1 MRPSSAPQL
10 VVLGGQPA
18 SAKTRSRHLVMADE
32 RFADASFFAPEG
44 DALRVWHPDYDR
56 AVRDEPLLMPEVT
69 KQASGAWLK
78 SSIELGFIER
88 ASMLIEGTW
97 RDPAVP
103 LGTLAQARQLGY
115 RTHAVLVAVPPEVSR
130 IEMLA
135 RFYEPALN
143 GEPARWTPPS
153 AHDEAVA
160 NLEDTAVMLAQSS
173 DVDTFSVVTRDAAF
187 VIDQEPPGPQRAQ
200 IITEGL
206 ERARAAFWTPTTRS
220 EWLDRVDTYHEAHQ
234 QLTPQAPDAIAVW
247 DQLLSHDVPAI
258 ERDHPLP
265 ELPGASGVRRFDAAL
280 ERLRARETQRRAAPN
295 LERAPRV
302 EDPSSQRPDGPYL
315 G

>member
-1 MRPSSAPQL
+1 
-10 VVLGGQPA
+10 
-18 SAKTRSRHLVMADE
+18 MADE
-32 RFADASFFAPEG
+32 RFADASFFTPEG

-103 LGTLAQARQLGY
+103 LSTLAQARQVGY

-130 IEMLA
+130 VEMLA

-143 GEPARWTPPS
+143 GDPARWTPPS

-160 NLEDTAVMLAQSS
+160 NLEDTAVALAHSE
-173 DVDTFSVVTRDAAF
+173 DVDTFSVVTREAVF
-187 VIDQEPPGPQRAQ
+187 VVDQEPAGPHRAQ

-206 ERARAAFWTPTTRS
+206 ERARAAFWAPRSRS
-220 EWLDRVDTYHEAHQ
+220 EWLDRVDIYYEAHQ
-234 QLTPQAPDAIAVW
+234 RLTFETPDAIAVW
-247 DQLLSHDVPAI
+247 EQLLNHDVPTI
-258 ERDHPLP
+258 ERVHPHLRLP
-265 ELPGASGVRRFDAAL
+265 ETGGSAWRFDAAP
-280 ERLRARETQRRAAPN
+280 ERLRTRENLGRAVSNP
-295 LERAPRV
+295 EQAPRF
-302 EDPSSQRPDGPYL
+302 EDSSHQHTDGPYL

>member
-1 MRPSSAPQL
+1 MICTRSCAHGSTSRELCLPAARRGPRGDLQGAHRPGALTEMRPSSAPQL

-130 IEMLA
+130 VEMLA

-160 NLEDTAVMLAQSS
+160 NLEDTAAALAHSE
-173 DVDTFSVVTRDAAF
+173 DVDTFRVVTREAVF
-187 VIDQEPPGPQRAQ
+187 VVDQEPAGPHRAQ

-206 ERARAAFWTPTTRS
+206 ERARAAFWAPRSRS
-220 EWLDRVDTYHEAHQ
+220 EWLDRVDIY
-234 QLTPQAPDAIAVW
+234 
-247 DQLLSHDVPAI
+247 
-258 ERDHPLP
+258 
-265 ELPGASGVRRFDAAL
+265 
-280 ERLRARETQRRAAPN
+280 
-295 LERAPRV
+295 
-302 EDPSSQRPDGPYL
+302 
-315 G
+315 